1 MKIATLILA
10 AGSSTRFGSPKQL
23 APFQG
28 TTLLG
33 HVIKQTS
40 TWPAAETWVVL
51 GANAEEILEGVEFG
65 DAKVVIN
72 EDFEEGIASSLRA
85 GLDALLTSS
94 KIDAAFIV
102 MGDQP
107 SIPEAVP
114 EALADAMEFGGH
126 WVVVP
131 QYRFERSNPVLVGR
145 QLWERFMSLSG
156 DEGAMKLLRSHPEWV
171 HQIRFEELPPRDIDT
186 QSDYEQHLPRSKR

>member
-1 MKIATLILA
+1 MNFATLILA
-10 AGSSTRFGSPKQL
+10 GGASSRFGSPKQL

-33 HVIKQTS
+33 HVISQTAS
-40 TWPAAETWVVL
+40 WPSSETWVVL
-51 GANAEEILEGVEFG
+51 GANAEEILDGVEFG
-65 DAKVVIN
+65 DAKVLIN
-72 EDFEEGIASSLRA
+72 EDYEEGIASSLRA

-94 KIDAAFIV
+94 KVDAAFIV

-114 EALADAMEFGGH
+114 EALADAMEFGDH

-131 QYRFERSNPVLVGR
+131 QYRFERSNPVLVSR

-156 DEGAMKLLRSHPEWV
+156 DEGAMRLLHSHPEWV
-171 HQIRFEELPPRDIDT
+171 HQIRFEELPPKDIDT
-186 QSDYEQHLPRSKR
+186 Q